1 MQTTTTTTDPI
12 RKRFDSDSEAR
23 FLLTPGQSITLSVD
37 SGSVFY
43 NGWQLPETG
52 QVVFRDKDFTLMSY
66 KDSYTLK
73 FMGKLPRF
81 YAAKRI
87 PQESVPAY
95 DLISQKSV
103 VAVCGPPLSGKT
115 TACQTIINSALHGVP
130 QHPKEKPIPIYV
142 NLDPA
147 QAPFCPPG
155 SIGALPI
162 TKPIDNTGFKIENP
176 LTYFFGHTEIDEAHR
191 DRYTD
196 LVHELAT
203 YVKQRRQAISQS
215 DGGVVIDLP
224 SPTNEHVLPGI
235 AQAIKDFE
243 VTHIVCIGDDRLV
256 ATFQRSFPWISVWGM
271 PALGAAHDDEISIR
285 TAQRSLDTKRYFDG
299 DDSADLVSMTYRF
312 TNRDDFK
319 LYKVDKREPEEVP
332 ISTSLMAS
340 VVAIVQRPHVSNE
353 LWKQNVLGYLTITKV
368 QNEDNIEVL
377 KPKQPLPNNV
387 QFIIGSIKYFIK

>member
-1 MQTTTTTTDPI
+1 MCI
-12 RKRFDSDSEAR
+12 
-23 FLLTPGQSITLSVD
+23 
-37 SGSVFY
+37 
-43 NGWQLPETG
+43 
-52 QVVFRDKDFTLMSY
+52 
-66 KDSYTLK
+66 
-73 FMGKLPRF
+73 
-81 YAAKRI
+81 
-87 PQESVPAY
+87 
-95 DLISQKSV
+95 
-103 VAVCGPPLSGKT
+103 
-115 TACQTIINSALHGVP
+115 
-130 QHPKEKPIPIYV
+130 
-142 NLDPA
+142 
-147 QAPFCPPG
+147 
-155 SIGALPI
+155 
-162 TKPIDNTGFKIENP
+162 
-176 LTYFFGHTEIDEAHR
+176 R
-191 DRYTD
+191 DR
-196 LVHELAT
+196 
-203 YVKQRRQAISQS
+203 
-215 DGGVVIDLP
+215 
-224 SPTNEHVLPGI
+224 HVLPGI

-377 KPKQPLPNNV
+377 KPKQPLPNDV